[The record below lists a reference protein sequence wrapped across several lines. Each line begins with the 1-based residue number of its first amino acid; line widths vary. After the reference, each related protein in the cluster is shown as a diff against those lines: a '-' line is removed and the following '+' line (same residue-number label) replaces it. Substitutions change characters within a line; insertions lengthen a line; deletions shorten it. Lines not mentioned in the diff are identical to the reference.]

1 MGGSNPGSNP
11 TPRFPHRLS
20 SNYQNQNNK
29 KKKKNPT
36 QVSEERVIEAYQ
48 DFMSKMKKKGY
59 EVNISEDR
67 FLELS
72 TNPQTGQYDE
82 KSIFETERRR

>member
-1 MGGSNPGSNP
+1 
-11 TPRFPHRLS
+11 
-20 SNYQNQNNK
+20 
-29 KKKKNPT
+29 
-36 QVSEERVIEAYQ
+36 
-48 DFMSKMKKKGY
+48 MKKKGY

-82 KSIFETERRR
+82 KSIFETEGGDLELEVKKYC

>member
-1 MGGSNPGSNP
+1 MSK
-11 TPRFPHRLS
+11 R
-20 SNYQNQNNK
+20 
-29 KKKKNPT
+29 KNT
-36 QVSEERVIEAYQ
+36 VLFSIFLYLCIY
-48 DFMSKMKKKGY
+48 MSKMKKKGY

-82 KSIFETERRR
+82 KSIFETEGGL